1 MVGLKIEFS
10 GRETST
16 QKVLVK
22 FDLSQRFL
30 EATLLEALISHSW
43 RNGIRSNLSGLFF
56 SLVLASR
63 FQPQYIL
70 KTIKSVS
77 AAAFGGEVSVIP
89 WANYESADWG
99 KYSVTV
105 NAERSMSNEELTI
118 IVKGIEG
125 DFMID
130 HILLTS
136 SLNTEGC
143 KSSVDLE
150 FTPGES

>member
-16 QKVLVK
+16 LKVLVK

-56 SLVLASR
+56 SLVLVSR

-70 KTIKSVS
+70 KIIKSVS